1 MKKHHSIILQAL
13 VTLQIKVFS
22 FASNFSDL
30 TVVQPLLYIDVKL
43 GEDDLKRIELY
54 PGETAAAKAREF
66 SR

>member
-13 VTLQIKVFS
+13 VTLQIKVS
-22 FASNFSDL
+22 SVSNFSDL